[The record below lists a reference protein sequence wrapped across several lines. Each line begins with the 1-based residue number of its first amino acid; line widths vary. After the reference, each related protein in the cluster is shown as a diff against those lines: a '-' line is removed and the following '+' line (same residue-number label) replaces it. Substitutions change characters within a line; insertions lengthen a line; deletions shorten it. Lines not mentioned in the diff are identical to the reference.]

1 MSTTISVKFTEQE
14 GEKDQVKI
22 EVYVEKF
29 SPSKAELTIAKAFH
43 AAVVDCI
50 DDTVKRVAIEKEK
63 TQETEVK
70 KDEPR
75 IITPD
80 GN

>member
-1 MSTTISVKFTEQE
+1 MSATISVKFTEQE
-14 GEKDQVKI
+14 NEKDQVKI
-22 EVYVEKF
+22 EVFVEKF
-29 SPSKAELTIAKAFH
+29 SPSQAELHIAKSFH
-43 AAVVDCI
+43 VAVVDCI
-50 DDTVKRVAIEKEK
+50 EEVVKRVEQEK

-80 GN
+80 SY

>member
-1 MSTTISVKFTEQE
+1 MSATISVKFTEQE
-14 GEKDQVKI
+14 NEKDQVKI
-22 EVYVEKF
+22 EVFVEKF
-29 SPSKAELTIAKAFH
+29 SPSQAELHIAKSFH
-43 AAVVDCI
+43 TAVVECI
-50 DDTVKRVAIEKEK
+50 DDVVKRIEQEK